1 MPNAR
6 DKFIVVMMAIETQK
20 LKQVTAGIFVVL
32 SLFVS
37 SISACACAHHSHP
50 EKVEVEPISCHGQ
63 VLTEE
68 TVSQPAVTDSVDTSC
83 ECLVK
88 SPPKVFFKS
97 ENLKIEKQ
105 AVALMQTS
113 PVNDL
118 ETTIA
123 PGVLPYSYALRVFVS
138 RDFHNLTPGRAPPR
152 L

>member
-1 MPNAR
+1 
-6 DKFIVVMMAIETQK
+6 MALEMQR

-37 SISACACAHHSHP
+37 SIAACACAHHSHP
-50 EKVEVEPISCHGQ
+50 EKVEVDAPSCHEQPDTG
-63 VLTEE
+63 ESG
-68 TVSQPAVTDSVDTSC
+68 SQPAVTDSADTSC

-88 SPPKVFFKS
+88 SPPKVFFKN

-105 AVALMQTS
+105 ALSLAKED
-113 PVNDL
+113 PVVDL
-118 ETTIA
+118 APVGAATEPAAFYRTIT
-123 PGVLPYSYALRVFVS
+123 FVS

>member
-1 MPNAR
+1 LPNAR
-6 DKFIVVMMAIETQK
+6 DKFIVIMMALEMQK

-37 SISACACAHHSHP
+37 SIAACACAHHSHP
-50 EKVEVEPISCHGQ
+50 EKVEVEAPSCHEQ
-63 VLTEE
+63 AHTEK
-68 TVSQPAVTDSVDTSC
+68 TDSQPAVTDSADTSC

-88 SPPKVFFKS
+88 SPPKIFFKN

-105 AVALMQTS
+105 ALSLATEDPIVDLV
-113 PVNDL
+113 PVGAASAPIAYYR
-118 ETTIA
+118 TI
-123 PGVLPYSYALRVFVS
+123 SFVS

>member
-1 MPNAR
+1 
-6 DKFIVVMMAIETQK
+6 MMATEMRR

-37 SISACACAHHSHP
+37 SIAACACAHHSHP
-50 EKVEVEPISCHGQ
+50 EKVEVEAPSCHDQ
-63 VLTEE
+63 AHTEK
-68 TVSQPAVTDSVDTSC
+68 TDSQPVVTDSADASC

-88 SPPKVFFKS
+88 SPPKVFFKN

-105 AVALMQTS
+105 AVSLAKEETVVDLV
-113 PVNDL
+113 PVGA
-118 ETTIA
+118 TTGTTACYRTIT
-123 PGVLPYSYALRVFVS
+123 FVS